1 MRSRALFFT
10 LALAMTACG
19 GEIGGTADVAGFMDP
34 GQSSEIHLLPDAVIL
49 ETGAA
54 DFAVSDAI
62 VGTFDQGY
70 DAEYGSPPPTLSPM
84 ELRNEFK
91 AITNQPPTDVGGKG
105 CGPDKEVCAPGQ
117 ACLVDEKTGEES
129 CVFVAECSGDGAVT
143 IEEILKNLIFQ
154 EPFYIKIEAKVLL
167 GPEACTVQ
175 VCPADDPCC
184 NDCFAPLY
192 VGSELFSVLLLGDG
206 LAIGC
211 QGSECNFDQM
221 CKPLL
226 PDQMY
231 WIWGR
236 VDILGDE
243 PQFTVDGFCIA
254 F

>member
-1 MRSRALFFT
+1 MRPLAPVIM
-10 LALAMTACG
+10 LALAFGACG
-19 GEIGGTADVAGFMDP
+19 GEIGNNVDVAGFIDP
-34 GQSSEIHLLPDAVIL
+34 GRSTEIHLLPDAVIL
-49 ETGAA
+49 ETGTA
-54 DFAVSDAI
+54 DFAQSDA
-62 VGTFDQGY
+62 VTGTADPGPE
-70 DAEYGSPPPTLSPM
+70 AGNGGPPMALSNMGMRNEYKTITTPPT
-84 ELRNEFK
+84 
-91 AITNQPPTDVGGKG
+91 TDVGGKG
-105 CGPDKEVCAPGQ
+105 CGPDKGICEPGH
-117 ACLVDEKTGEES
+117 ACLLDEKTGEKT

-143 IEEILKNLIFQ
+143 IEKILKNLIFQ
-154 EPFYIKIEAKVLL
+154 EHFYIKIEAKVLL

-192 VGSELFSVLLLGDG
+192 VGSDLFSVLLLGDG

-226 PDQMY
+226 PDQWY

-243 PQFTVDGFCIA
+243 TQFTVDGFCIA